1 VAINR
6 VNAFRYASSGGPV
19 NELVRKLHKLLT
31 LLPHKDFRTGLF
43 SGVAAGIEH
52 QQMLESYRFDT
63 IIDVGANIGQ
73 FSLIARH
80 HNPTAVID
88 AFEPIPSA
96 ALKYEA
102 LFSDD
107 ASVQLHRVAL
117 GDKQGK
123 LDLHLSRRMDS
134 SSLLPIGSEQV
145 TRFPGTDEVGTIS
158 VKVMRLDD
166 VLTEIRSPV
175 LLKLDVQGYEL
186 NVLKGAEKLMD
197 KIDAVYTECSWLEL
211 YEGQALIS
219 EVAEYLEE
227 LGFKMEAQYNT
238 VSDQDGNP
246 VQADILF
253 MR

>member
-1 VAINR
+1 MTMC
-6 VNAFRYASSGGPV
+6 
-19 NELVRKLHKLLT
+19 L
-31 LLPHKDFRTGLF
+31 
-43 SGVAAGIEH
+43 
-52 QQMLESYRFDT
+52 
-63 IIDVGANIGQ
+63 
-73 FSLIARH
+73 
-80 HNPTAVID
+80 
-88 AFEPIPSA
+88 
-96 ALKYEA
+96 
-102 LFSDD
+102 
-107 ASVQLHRVAL
+107 
-117 GDKQGK
+117 
-123 LDLHLSRRMDS
+123 
-134 SSLLPIGSEQV
+134 
-145 TRFPGTDEVGTIS
+145 
-158 VKVMRLDD
+158 
-166 VLTEIRSPV
+166 PV